1 MQNSD
6 TCERKRNSFISH
18 KEMRL
23 GACEHT
29 HTHTQTHTH
38 TNRANEFKNKCPFTG
53 IKYAYVNGNI

>member
-29 HTHTQTHTH
+29 HTHKRTHTQTEQMSLKINAHLLELSTH
-38 TNRANEFKNKCPFTG
+38 M
-53 IKYAYVNGNI
+53 